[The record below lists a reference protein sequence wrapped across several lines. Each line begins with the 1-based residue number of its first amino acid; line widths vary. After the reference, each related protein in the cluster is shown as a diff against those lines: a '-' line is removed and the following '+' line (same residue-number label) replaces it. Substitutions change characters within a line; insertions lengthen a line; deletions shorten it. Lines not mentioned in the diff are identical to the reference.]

1 MKNLFTI
8 LLTVFA
14 MNVFAQNGNMTFF
27 TEDNENFT
35 LLVNGITINTIPSNN
50 VRADNRPV
58 ARYKVM
64 VKFQKPELGNIIDN
78 VYIVAGNDKTFVIK
92 PRPTADIQAERVK
105 NMKNPK
111 TKNSYVAKY
120 AIRLFSSNPTV
131 ITTQVPPPDPGYNN
145 GGINPNGYNSG
156 GTNNGTGGIDMNV
169 NPNGTNINTG
179 TNDPL
184 NPNLNININPNG
196 VSINGGGINLN
207 ANGTG
212 TTTGQQSS
220 SYSTTTTT
228 TTTTSSGTGTA
239 AGTWSGCAGPLNNI
253 VFQTEERKV
262 RNQTTEAG
270 KIITVQQLS
279 TNHCLTAAQIKTLCT
294 DIFQERDRLAFAE
307 YAYPRCYDPTNYTLV
322 YAAFYIDANVQELNR
337 FVTAYSGG
345 AGAAGYNTN
354 PNNGNTGYNTNNGG
368 YNTNTNNGYNNG
380 GGYVPGYNGPYGC
393 PMPMNGNDFN
403 TAKESIRSKTF
414 ESTKLEIAK
423 QVTDAN
429 CFTAQQ
435 IKELVQ
441 VFEFEA
447 TKLEYA
453 KYAFPHCYDKNNYY
467 KVNDAF
473 TFEASMTELSNFVK
487 GK

>member
-14 MNVFAQNGNMTFF
+14 LNVSAQNGNMIFF

-35 LLVNGITINTIPSNN
+35 LLVNSITINTVPSNN
-50 VRADNRPV
+50 VRVDNRP
-58 ARYKVM
+58 ATQYKVV
-64 VKFQKPELGNIIDN
+64 VKFQKPELGSIIDK
-78 VYIVAGNDKTFVIK
+78 VYAVAGNDKTFIIK
-92 PRPTADIQAERVK
+92 SRPIADIQAERVR
-105 NMKNPK
+105 NIKNPK
-111 TKNSYVAKY
+111 TKNNYVAKY
-120 AIRLFSSNPTV
+120 AIKVFSANPTA
-131 ITTQVPPPDPGYNN
+131 ITAQVPPPDPTYN
-145 GGINPNGYNSG
+145 GGTNGYNSG
-156 GTNNGTGGIDMNV
+156 VNNNGNNGGVDMNANPNGVNINTGTGINDPMNPNLSINV
-169 NPNGTNINTG
+169 NPNGVQINGTG
-179 TNDPL
+179 
-184 NPNLNININPNG
+184 LNI
-196 VSINGGGINLN
+196 N

-212 TTTGQQSS
+212 TGQQSS

-228 TTTTSSGTGTA
+228 TTTTTTGTG
-239 AGTWSGCAGPLNNI
+239 GTWAGCAGPLGAL
-253 VFQTEERKV
+253 VFQAEERKV

-270 KIITVQQLS
+270 KIITAQQLS

-294 DIFQERDRLAFAE
+294 DLYQERDRLDFAKF
-307 YAYPRCYDPTNYTLV
+307 AYPRCYDPANFTTV
-322 YAAFYIDANVQELNR
+322 YSAFYINSNVEELNR
-337 FVTAYSGG
+337 YVTAYGMG
-345 AGAAGYNTN
+345 TGNTNTN
-354 PNNGNTGYNTNNGG
+354 PNPNPNNGG
-368 YNTNTNNGYNNG
+368 YNNNNNNGGYNSG

-393 PMPMNGNDFN
+393 PMPMNSNDFN

-414 ESTKLEIAK
+414 ESTKMEIAK
-423 QVTDAN
+423 QITDAN
-429 CFTAQQ
+429 CFTSQQ

-473 TFEASMTELSNFVK
+473 GFEASMTELSNYVK

>member
-1 MKNLFTI
+1 MKNLLTI

-14 MNVFAQNGNMTFF
+14 LNVFAQNGNMIFF
-27 TEDNENFT
+27 TEDNENFI
-35 LLVNGITINTIPSNN
+35 LLVNGITINTVPSNN

-111 TKNSYVAKY
+111 TKNNYVAKY

-131 ITTQVPPPDPGYNN
+131 ITTQVPSPDPGYNN
-145 GGINPNGYNSG
+145 GGTNSNGYNSG
-156 GTNNGTGGIDMNV
+156 GANNGTGGIDMNV
-169 NPNGTNINTG
+169 NPNGANINTG
-179 TNDPL
+179 ANDPL
-184 NPNLNININPNG
+184 NPSLNININPNG

-228 TTTTSSGTGTA
+228 TTSTSSGTGTGTA
-239 AGTWSGCAGPLNNI
+239 AGTWSGCAAPLNNL

-270 KIITVQQLS
+270 KIITAQQLS

-307 YAYPRCYDPTNYTLV
+307 YAYPRCYDPANYTLV

-345 AGAAGYNTN
+345 AGT
-354 PNNGNTGYNTNNGG
+354 TGYNTNS
-368 YNTNTNNGYNNG
+368 GYNNG

-447 TKLEYA
+447 SKLEFA